1 MKAEVAQQNS
11 LLELSE
17 IDAELSRIAHR
28 AKNLPE
34 QQDRMRIQADHS
46 AAADRLAALELAL
59 EDLDAQASRL
69 ESEIDAVRQ
78 REDRDRS
85 LLDSG
90 ETNPKQ
96 VADLQHEL
104 ETLQRR
110 RSSLEDSLLE
120 LMEQREQL
128 QDQATAE
135 SIGVEELAAD
145 LARAQETLDAA
156 AAELEATRGQRSAR
170 REELAGA
177 IAATVDSALLTLYE
191 RQRASGGIGAGPLR
205 GGQCGACR
213 IEIDRGELSRFS
225 AAPPE
230 EVLRCPE
237 CSAILLRV
245 RDFS

>member
-1 MKAEVAQQNS
+1 MKAEVTQQRS

-28 AKNLPE
+28 AGHLPE
-34 QQDRMRIQADHS
+34 QQERERIHADHT

-59 EDLDAQASRL
+59 EDLDGQAARF

-78 REDRDRS
+78 RADRDRA

-90 ETNPKQ
+90 QVSAKQ

-110 RSSLEDSLLE
+110 QASLEDSLLE
-120 LMEQREQL
+120 LLEQREQL
-128 QDQATAE
+128 QTQATAE
-135 SIGVEELAAD
+135 SGVVDELAGD
-145 LARAQETLDAA
+145 LARVEQTLQTASE
-156 AAELEATRGQRSAR
+156 ELETTRAQRAATRA
-170 REELAGA
+170 ELAGTIDA
-177 IAATVDSALLTLYE
+177 DLLALYE
-191 RQRASGGIGAGPLR
+191 RQRAAGGVGAGPLR

-213 IEIDRGELSRFS
+213 IEIDRGELARIS
-225 AAPPE
+225 AAQPE

-245 RDFS
+245 KDFG

>member
-1 MKAEVAQQNS
+1 MKVEVAQQRS

-17 IDAELSRIAHR
+17 LDAELARIAHR
-28 AKNLPE
+28 AGHLPE
-34 QQDRMRIQADHS
+34 QQEHERIQADHT

-59 EDLDAQASRL
+59 EDLDAQAARF

-78 REDRDRS
+78 RADRDRA

-90 ETNPKQ
+90 QTSAKQ

-110 RSSLEDSLLE
+110 QASLEDSLLE
-120 LMEQREQL
+120 LLEQREQL
-128 QDQATAE
+128 QAQATAE
-135 SIGVEELAAD
+135 TGVVDELATE
-145 LARAQETLDAA
+145 LARAEQSLQTAS
-156 AAELEATRGQRSAR
+156 AELETTRAQRAATRA
-170 REELAGA
+170 ELAGT
-177 IAATVDSALLTLYE
+177 IDGELLALYE
-191 RQRASGGIGAGPLR
+191 RQRASGGVGAGPLR

-213 IEIDRGELSRFS
+213 IEIDRGELARIS

-245 RDFS
+245 KDFG